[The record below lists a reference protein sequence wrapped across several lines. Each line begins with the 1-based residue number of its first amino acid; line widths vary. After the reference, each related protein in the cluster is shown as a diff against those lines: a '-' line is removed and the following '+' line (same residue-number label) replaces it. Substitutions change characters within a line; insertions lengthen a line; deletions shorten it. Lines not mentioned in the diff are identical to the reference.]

1 MIRVFI
7 VDDHAVVRQGLRRI
21 LEEAGDI
28 EVVGEAKDGAE
39 ALHLNHTLDWD
50 VMLLDISMPEICGGD
65 TLKQIIAHDKEAKV
79 LILSMYEEDQYAVR
93 LMKAGASGY
102 LTKDVAPEQLIGA
115 IRNVYQG
122 KKHIN
127 TVLSELLLQ
136 EIGNDSS
143 RPLHAA
149 LSDRE
154 FQVLKLIGSG
164 KKVSDIAN
172 ILSLSV
178 KTVSTYRAHILAKM
192 KFKNNSELTYYVVQN
207 DLLN

>member
-1 MIRVFI
+1 VIRVFI

-21 LEEAGDI
+21 LEEAEDI
-28 EVVGEAKDGAE
+28 EVVGEAVNGAD
-39 ALHLNHTLDWD
+39 ALNMSHTLGWD
-50 VMLLDISMPEICGGD
+50 VMLLDISMPEISGGD
-65 TLKQIIAHDKEAKV
+65 TLKQIIARDNAAKV

-102 LTKDVAPEQLIGA
+102 LTKDIAPEQLVGA
-115 IRNVYQG
+115 IRNTYEG
-122 KKHIN
+122 KKHISR
-127 TVLSELLLQ
+127 TLAELLLQ
-136 EIGNDSS
+136 ECSTDSCK
-143 RPLHAA
+143 PLHTT

-164 KKVSDIAN
+164 NKVSDIARN
-172 ILSLSV
+172 LSLSV

-192 KFKNNSELTYYVVQN
+192 KLKNNAQLTYYVVQN